1 MTSPPALP
9 RPSPASSSRHVPRH
23 SRSKAATP
31 NKPKLLPFP
40 PDLPELRS
48 SRDNSRAA
56 SPLPT
61 PSREITFDQL
71 IMVRGGSS
79 DGGQVRQHRSSG
91 SGGRNTPTA
100 TTATLPPV
108 SSPLATASLS
118 RARALTAPT
127 SAHGSPDGRSAP
139 SPMPTPR
146 RMSDFQTTGPSGP
159 STSAPSAP
167 SVAIAPPIAPPILL
181 SPSTS
186 TPVLGVHP
194 RTPVKFSHSQGH
206 ERAHHVHT
214 QSAPPAVT
222 TFNPTTAVIPAPSLQ
237 PISEHLYK
245 SFLNGVCAD
254 VRLIVRKWGVA
265 YDVHKMIM
273 SQSSFFT
280 SLFLGGFS
288 EATVTPRPTYKGK
301 GKARI
306 DVPADD
312 WLGDSVELQFD
323 DPNITRAAFEICLA
337 RLYCPYPTLNFPTS
351 ILPTPTHPLTPSFPS
366 SLEPPYAALNSSQPP
381 NTHLATPRLLLS
393 LLATTVYLGHGALLR
408 EVLCLILRTVSPVTV
423 GQYLAFATGDG
434 IGEEEWEGQNEEGAR
449 GLEKVGKPL
458 FVSQRAHPS
467 GMSPTAEEDL
477 METPSKTTLRPRLSS
492 DSETKVGHTDSS
504 IYLNGTSYYSSS
516 FQDGEPS
523 SSQDPASFASADAH
537 ALPQYYGVVG
547 DKIGEACN
555 VWLARWGADILHAE
569 METPNAAYRIWG
581 HGGLPARFVRALL
594 SSDFFFVK
602 DEMERYRMTRNVLE
616 LRRKGWE
623 EMMEGVGD
631 VSFSGTE
638 VEHEWEEWEDEEK
651 EIQRVFAEGIR
662 YCHMTFEDL
671 STIASDLDPH
681 TSLPYAPLAVLQ
693 AAHWAAAD
701 LRARVTAHEKVQEGQ
716 EAEEK
721 DELGLT
727 HTTSEI
733 VDTLRNRR
741 RRPTP
746 RSRVPSPVTTWG
758 ASSSTAPSFV
768 ASSSVTSSTFDMSH
782 SNHLAQS
789 VWYPVPSDETH
800 RIGASGL
807 LSSGVNGVSGV
818 PDFGPDLADVLSQSP
833 NSVKS
838 KPAPHGEK
846 SFFGLVGGKATASEI
861 EDKWVEEGG
870 GFTLLNLG
878 LGKDKQDQWTK
889 TEPFRF
895 SVEFWDVDKLG
906 EKERYYSATHFYA
919 GSLFNCYIQMIK
931 RKEKGVQLGIYLHRQ
946 SPNEPFPTPS
956 APQPASNLSLMRTMT
971 TASTAGG
978 PVTPAMPQAS
988 LMPSPVIPGSPPA
1001 NTGLGLRM
1009 GQQGKGSGTAS
1020 HVPYHDTRKTTKAY
1034 FSISCASALGTAL
1047 IRFTSGPDSFAHSQ
1061 SWGWKSSALKSE
1073 EYLSAPPVAEGKENL
1088 GEGVLGWNGEVETS
1102 GMETGRGRCTLRATV
1117 VVGIV

>member
-1 MTSPPALP
+1 MTPPSTS
-9 RPSPASSSRHVPRH
+9 RPFQSSSASSPRHASRHG
-23 SRSKAATP
+23 RSKSGTTP

-40 PDLPELRS
+40 DLPELRS
-48 SRDNSRAA
+48 SRDSSRAT

-61 PSREITFDQL
+61 PSREITFDQM
-71 IMVRGGSS
+71 IMARGGSS
-79 DGGQVRQHRSSG
+79 DGGQGRQRSSG

-100 TTATLPPV
+100 TTATSPSV
-108 SSPLATASLS
+108 SSPLAAASLS

-127 SAHGSPDGRSAP
+127 SANGSPDARSAP
-139 SPMPTPR
+139 SPR
-146 RMSDFQTTGPSGP
+146 RMSDFQTDAGPSRP
-159 STSAPSAP
+159 STSASSAP

-181 SPSTS
+181 APSSSVSAPATQ
-186 TPVLGVHP
+186 P
-194 RTPVKFSHSQGH
+194 RTPVKISHTH

-214 QSAPPAVT
+214 QSAPPAAAT
-222 TFNPTTAVIPAPSLQ
+222 SSNPTTAVIPTPSLQ

-245 SFLNGVCAD
+245 AFLNGVCAD

-288 EATVTPRPTYKGK
+288 EATLTPKPALKGK

-312 WLGDSVELQFD
+312 WLGESVELQFD

-351 ILPTPTHPLTPSFPS
+351 ILPTSTHPLTPSFPS
-366 SLEPPYAALNSSQPP
+366 SHEPAYASLNSSQPQ

-408 EVLCLILRTVSPVTV
+408 EVLCMILRTVSPVTV
-423 GQYLAFATGDG
+423 RQYLAFATGDG
-434 IGEEEWEGQNEEGAR
+434 IGEEEWEGQSEEGAK
-449 GLEKVGKPL
+449 GFEKVAKPL
-458 FVSQRAHPS
+458 FASQRAHPS
-467 GMSPTAEEDL
+467 GMSPTVEEDP
-477 METPSKTTLRPRLSS
+477 METPSKSTSRPRLSS
-492 DSETKVGHTDSS
+492 DSDTKVGHTDPS

-516 FQDGEPS
+516 FQGDETIR
-523 SSQDPASFASADAH
+523 SQDQASFASADAH

-581 HGGLPARFVRALL
+581 HDGLPARFVRALL

-602 DEMERYRMTRNVLE
+602 DEMERYQMTRNVLD

-631 VSFSGTE
+631 VSFSGTD
-638 VEHEWEEWEDEEK
+638 VEHEWEEWEDEER

-701 LRARVTAHEKVQEGQ
+701 LRARVTAHERIEEGQ

-758 ASSSTAPSFV
+758 ASSSTSSAFV
-768 ASSSVTSSTFDMSH
+768 APPSSASSTTDMNH

-807 LSSGVNGVSGV
+807 LSSGISGVSGV
-818 PDFGPDLADVLSQSP
+818 PDFGPDLADVFSQTSP
-833 NSVKS
+833 VKS

-846 SFFGLVGGKATASEI
+846 SSFGLVGGKATASEI
-861 EDKWVEEGG
+861 EDKWVDEGG
-870 GFTLLNLG
+870 GFALLNLG
-878 LGKDKQDQWTK
+878 LGKEKQDQWTK

-946 SPNEPFPTPS
+946 SPNEPFPAPS
-956 APQPASNLSLMRTMT
+956 APHPADGLSLTRTT
-971 TASTAGG
+971 TTRSTTGG
-978 PVTPAMPQAS
+978 PMTPAAPQAS

-1001 NTGLGLRM
+1001 TNNLLSLRM
-1009 GQQGKGSGTAS
+1009 GQQGKGSRMAS
-1020 HVPYHDTRKTTKAY
+1020 NVPYHDTRKTTKAY

-1073 EYLSAPPVAEGKENL
+1073 EYLSVPPVVDGKDDL
-1088 GEGVLGWNGEVETS
+1088 GEGVLGWSGEVDTS
-1102 GMETGRGRCTLRATV
+1102 GVESGRGRCTLRATV
-1117 VVGIV
+1117 VVGVV